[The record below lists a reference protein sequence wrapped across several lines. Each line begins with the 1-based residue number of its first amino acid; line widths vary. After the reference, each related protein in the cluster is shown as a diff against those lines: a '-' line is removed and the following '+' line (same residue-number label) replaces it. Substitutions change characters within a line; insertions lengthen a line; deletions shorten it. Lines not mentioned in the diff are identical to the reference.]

1 MPLVPAA
8 LHQPEGALF
17 GIAASARRGSP
28 RNRDRCRSGRRGGR
42 YCHRAASLAR
52 DCAAYPEPRSRAAPT
67 CRARHVSATPVLQRR
82 RGPPATARAQRAFSD
97 GLSLPQPGQHR
108 GHDDEPPYP
117 HIDHPAHAVW
127 HLRGARGDAPTSF
140 RASTQILDEHGLA
153 AALRSRLQAV
163 ETRAGLAAEFE
174 CSADL
179 RLAPDQEHELY
190 RLAQEALSKQ
200 CSQTRTC

>member
-1 MPLVPAA
+1 MTT
-8 LHQPEGALF
+8 
-17 GIAASARRGSP
+17 SP
-28 RNRDRCRSGRRGGR
+28 RTRTLIIL
-42 YCHRAASLAR
+42 H
-52 DCAAYPEPRSRAAPT
+52 
-67 CRARHVSATPVLQRR
+67 TPFGTSEALGEMRQLL
-82 RGPPATARAQRAFSD
+82 F
-97 GLSLPQPGQHR
+97 
-108 GHDDEPPYP
+108 E
-117 HIDHPAHAVW
+117 
-127 HLRGARGDAPTSF
+127 LRP
-140 RASTQILDEHGLA
+140 QILDEHGLA